1 MNSRNQCLLILLFCA
16 ATVHHAYSTALLPSA
31 QQLQQQPQRG
41 HGHLTSSQL
50 GVQHVQLPGLIAVDN
65 TSQVAVTL
73 HLFVVRDHV
82 HEQRDG
88 QRGSAGGA
96 FRGYAFAEGVSRCAC
111 CMVASWLC
119 WALQV
124 PHLAWDSYPENQAR
138 KGWQLPLPSCP
149 ASAMH
154 TDVSCAHTG
163 LQQLTHKHVQSSAIL
178 LVLMR

>member
-1 MNSRNQCLLILLFCA
+1 MNSRKQCLLILLFCA
-16 ATVHHAYSTALLPSA
+16 AAVHHACSAALLPSA

-82 HEQRDG
+82 YEQRDG
-88 QRGSAGGA
+88 QHSSAGGA

-111 CMVASWLC
+111 CMVATWLC
-119 WALQV
+119 WTLG
-124 PHLAWDSYPENQAR
+124 L
-138 KGWQLPLPSCP
+138 GLLPREPSSRRVATANTFLPCGRHAHRCIVCTHGP
-149 ASAMH
+149 AA
-154 TDVSCAHTG
+154 AHTQACAEQWNPPG
-163 LQQLTHKHVQSSAIL
+163 VDALS
-178 LVLMR
+178 